1 MKDNEKDII
10 DYGEWTIPTSWDQIT
25 LDMFSDIER
34 YYADKDKQFDIR
46 EVLHILTGKSNDE
59 INALPAEFLD
69 SILEKLSFINTRPE
83 EKEPKNEIIIDGEKY
98 FINTMEKMKTG
109 EYVSFD
115 MALKNDKHDY
125 SSFLAILC
133 RKQGEAY
140 DSKYEAE
147 LFEERKKMF
156 GGVSITKVLPLISF
170 FLTLWFV
177 QGSHSQ
183 LYSLVEE
190 AINHIQ
196 QSIDNSPKIGVF
208 KRRSLNS
215 QMKRLRKSL
224 ESSRN
229 I

>member
-1 MKDNEKDII
+1 METNENII
-10 DYGEWTIPTSWDQIT
+10 DYGEWTVPSSWDDIT

-34 YYADKDKQFDIR
+34 YYSDKDKQFDIR
-46 EVLHILTGKSNDE
+46 QVLHILTGKSNDE
-59 INALPAEFLD
+59 INALPAEFLE
-69 SILEKLSFINTRPE
+69 SILQKLSFLDTKPDE
-83 EKEPKNEIIIDGEKY
+83 YEPKNEIVVNGEKY
-98 FINTMEKMKTG
+98 FVNTMEKMKTG

-125 SSFLAILC
+125 STFLAILC
-133 RKQGEAY
+133 RKQGELY
-140 DSKYEAE
+140 NSRYEAE

-177 QGSHSQ
+177 RESHSQ

-190 AINHIQ
+190 AINHTQ
-196 QSIDNSPKIGVF
+196 QSIDSSDKIGAF
-208 KRRSLNS
+208 RRRSLNS

-224 ESSRN
+224 ESNKS

>member
-1 MKDNEKDII
+1 MADEKDII

-59 INALPAEFLD
+59 INALPAEFLE
-69 SILEKLSFINTRPE
+69 SILEKLSFINTKPE

-177 QGSHSQ
+177 QRSHSQ

-215 QMKRLRKSL
+215 QMKKLRKLL